1 MKIEVLKSELLAKI
15 DATRKE
21 MIKSAE
27 VRGYASEKTVRCSQE
42 LDMFLNKY
50 QQILFEEGNKTEG
63 PFRQFVKTMK
73 NLTFQEGT
81 FTSSGQIISN
91 KCSMLH

>member
-1 MKIEVLKSELLAKI
+1 MWRREKMKIEVLKSELLAKI

-21 MIKSAE
+21 MIKSDE

-50 QQILFEEGNKTEG
+50 QQILFEEENKTEG
-63 PFRQFVKTMK
+63 PFLQFVKTIK
-73 NLTFQEGT
+73 KLTFQDRKLL
-81 FTSSGQIISN
+81 QVVD
-91 KCSMLH
+91 K

>member
-50 QQILFEEGNKTEG
+50 QQN
-63 PFRQFVKTMK
+63 FV
-73 NLTFQEGT
+73 
-81 FTSSGQIISN
+81 
-91 KCSMLH
+91 